1 MWFSNSMQFRFAL
14 YGTTFFR
21 ESVGVPLQDIPNSKT
36 IIFVC
41 TPELSLLKVGINSE
55 GVPG

>member
-1 MWFSNSMQFRFAL
+1 MLFSNSMQFRFSL

-21 ESVGVPLQDIPNSKT
+21 DSARVPLQDIPNPKT
-36 IIFVC
+36 IIYVC
-41 TPELSLLKVGINSE
+41 TPESSLLKVGINSE